1 MALSPTLEPA
11 SRASSAWP
19 TTRAQAGAPARVEVL
34 KVTGLVD
41 PVVADDIV
49 HTLSRGA
56 QGGADLVVLQ
66 VDSRGGVV
74 SRSRADELAFR
85 VAHSGVPVASWVG
98 QSGARALG
106 TAFQLVRASAVS
118 GIAPGSRVGRAP
130 PPVIGGPN
138 PVAHRTVGPAAARRL
153 GLVDLTAPTLGDF
166 IVGLD
171 GRQVA
176 GRTLH
181 TAVVVREGG
190 QLRRRPTVDVRF
202 SQLGLVAR
210 VLHTAASPSAAYFL
224 LVAGMALVVLELYTA
239 GVGIAAIPGAGFIV
253 LASYGLAVLPARPL
267 AIALLVV
274 GVAGYAVDVQTG
286 APRVWTGIGTVSLA
300 AGSVSL
306 YDGGLRASPVV
317 IVLVVAGV
325 AVFMVA
331 GIPSLVRARF
341 STPTIG
347 REGMVGELGNAL
359 GDLAPEGTVEV
370 RGALWRARTNRATP
384 IGAGR
389 PVRVV
394 AIDGLVL
401 EVEPETGGARDVRQ

>member
-1 MALSPTLEPA
+1 M
-11 SRASSAWP
+11 
-19 TTRAQAGAPARVEVL
+19 
-34 KVTGLVD
+34 
-41 PVVADDIV
+41 
-49 HTLSRGA
+49 
-56 QGGADLVVLQ
+56 
-66 VDSRGGVV
+66 
-74 SRSRADELAFR
+74 
-85 VAHSGVPVASWVG
+85 
-98 QSGARALG
+98 
-106 TAFQLVRASAVS
+106 
-118 GIAPGSRVGRAP
+118 
-130 PPVIGGPN
+130 
-138 PVAHRTVGPAAARRL
+138 
-153 GLVDLTAPTLGDF
+153 
-166 IVGLD
+166 
-171 GRQVA
+171 
-176 GRTLH
+176 
-181 TAVVVREGG
+181 
-190 QLRRRPTVDVRF
+190 
-202 SQLGLVAR
+202 
-210 VLHTAASPSAAYFL
+210 
-224 LVAGMALVVLELYTA
+224 
-239 GVGIAAIPGAGFIV
+239 
-253 LASYGLAVLPARPL
+253 LPARPL

-401 EVEPETGGARDVRQ
+401 EVEPESGGARDLRQ